1 VDALLALIFVV
12 TLVISGVVLYL
23 TLWVGS
29 VALLVRPQW
38 VARRVVYRFWPERQS
53 RPTAIGTYRSTGAI
67 GLTLALIIT
76 WVALLEVLPR

>member
-12 TLVISGVVLYL
+12 TLIVSGVVLYV

-29 VALLVRPQW
+29 VALLARPQW
-38 VARRVVYRFWPERQS
+38 VAARVVHRFWPERQA
-53 RPTAIGTYRSTGAI
+53 RGTAIGTYRTTGAI